1 MYRLCL
7 DLRILR
13 LCLDFSPPLGLMYDM
28 FCFQT
33 AIRCGVS
40 HVSIG
45 FGFLNA
51 VSVSDR
57 VGGCFNSRLQLFRLK
72 RRNEV
77 GLLQSL
83 FVAFFA
89 HRILLSMP
97 MNRAA
102 RADVR
107 RVLWTGAFCTF
118 PRRPPPRLPPATDL
132 ALDGLVREIMGDAA
146 ASAAGAAPVP
156 NPVPSQPVRKVPK
169 IIKKL
174 SLFRRLN
181 DMEAAFRMKFNNM
194 QFRMRKVH
202 KDVKRNR
209 ETTRSETRF
218 CVMGIRQSLTEI
230 RELRRVLRGLE
241 QDIMEIMVVVHT
253 VKSRLDDIHPRGTT
267 GAHSTTPLSARE

>member
-1 MYRLCL
+1 M
-7 DLRILR
+7 
-13 LCLDFSPPLGLMYDM
+13 
-28 FCFQT
+28 
-33 AIRCGVS
+33 
-40 HVSIG
+40 
-45 FGFLNA
+45 
-51 VSVSDR
+51 
-57 VGGCFNSRLQLFRLK
+57 
-72 RRNEV
+72 
-77 GLLQSL
+77 
-83 FVAFFA
+83 
-89 HRILLSMP
+89 
-97 MNRAA
+97 
-102 RADVR
+102 
-107 RVLWTGAFCTF
+107 
-118 PRRPPPRLPPATDL
+118 
-132 ALDGLVREIMGDAA
+132 DGLVREIMGDAA

-241 QDIMEIMVVVHT
+241 QDIMEIMVVVET